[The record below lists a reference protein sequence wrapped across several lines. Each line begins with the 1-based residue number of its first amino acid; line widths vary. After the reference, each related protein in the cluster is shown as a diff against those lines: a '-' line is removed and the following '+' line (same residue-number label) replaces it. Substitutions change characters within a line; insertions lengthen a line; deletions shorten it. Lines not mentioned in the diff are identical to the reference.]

1 MLRVLSLLALLS
13 CDTPRTAAAPTTATT
28 AKTQAATPTTA
39 KTQAATP
46 TTATTT
52 TATTTT
58 ATTTTA
64 KTQAALQVAAGQ
76 LALVGAGDIAD
87 CGNDNDDAT
96 ARLVQAVLDQSP
108 AARAFTLGDNAYP
121 DGTLEQFAR
130 CYEPTWGRF
139 KSRTIPVVGNH
150 EYRTPRAAGFRGTFA
165 GRFTADGPLWL
176 STDVEGTGSDGA
188 PQRWHVIVLDTN
200 CREVGCTPGSPQY
213 TFVENDLRSKAATTA
228 DCTVALMHHPRFS
241 SGHHGDDEAVQP
253 LWTALREGGVDLVL
267 AGHDHIYERFAPLD
281 PQGARDDA
289 RGLVSLVVG
298 TGGRSHYPAL
308 FARAHSVLR
317 VADAY
322 GVLLVLP
329 KKGGATARFVG
340 VDGAVHDEFE
350 LRCR

>member
-13 CDTPRTAAAPTTATT
+13 CDTPRTAGAPSSTTASTAMAAPATT
-28 AKTQAATPTTA
+28 APATTA
-39 KTQAATP
+39 PA
-46 TTATTT
+46 TTAP
-52 TATTTT
+52 ATTRS
-58 ATTTTA
+58 
-64 KTQAALQVAAGQ
+64 ALQIAAGQ

-108 AARAFTLGDNAYP
+108 AARAFTLGDNVYP

-139 KSRTIPVVGNH
+139 KARTIPVVGNH

-188 PQRWHVIVLDTN
+188 PLRWHVIVLDSN
-200 CREVGCTPGSPQY
+200 CREVGCAPGSPQHA
-213 TFVENDLRSKAATTA
+213 FIESDLRSKAATTA

-253 LWTALREGGVDLVL
+253 LWTALRDGGVDLVL

-281 PQGARDDA
+281 PAGARDDA
-289 RGLVSLVVG
+289 RGMVSLVVG

-308 FARAHSVLR
+308 FARAHSALR
-317 VADAY
+317 VTDAY
-322 GVLLVLP
+322 GALLVLP
-329 KKGGATARFVG
+329 KKGGATVRFVG
-340 VDGAVHDEFE
+340 VDGAVHDEFD